1 MLKINNKYQCSGCAA
16 CADVCPAHC
25 IEYRH
30 DAAGFIYPSID
41 AAACIGCGAC
51 ERVCPIIPG
60 NAATREAGN
69 CFAAWANDQHTHRK
83 SSSGGL
89 GYVLA
94 KSVIGRGGVV
104 YGCSAADPTHI
115 RHIRVEDIES
125 LAELQG
131 SKYVQSDTRGV
142 YRQIKEDIKRGRE
155 VLFIGTPCQVSAV
168 RNIYRKYP
176 ENLYTADLICHG
188 VPSQKMLNEQFRSI
202 SRQIPESVSFRD
214 GNEYRLKLTYPD
226 RKAFS
231 GSVWSVPYFRVFYK
245 GFSFRPS
252 CYRCPYAGDKRAG
265 DITIGDFWGI
275 KEPENLPEQARDGIS
290 AVLVSTPKG
299 QRLLEAI
306 TPELEIHSRPVQE
319 AVSGNDQLRH
329 PVKETCKAKIFRT
342 LYPALPLRAAVAA
355 CIVDSKA
362 ATLARMIKRKFIG

>member
-16 CADVCPAHC
+16 CVDVCPAHC

-41 AAACIGCGAC
+41 AAACIDCGAC
-51 ERVCPIIPG
+51 ERVCPIMPD
-60 NAATREAGN
+60 NAPIREAGS
-69 CFAAWANDQHTHRK
+69 CFAAWAKDPHIHQK

-89 GYVLA
+89 GYILA

-104 YGCSAADPTHI
+104 YGCTAADPTHI
-115 RHIRVEDIES
+115 RHIRVEDIEG

-131 SKYVQSDTRGV
+131 SKYVQSDTRGI
-142 YRQIKEDIKRGRE
+142 YRQIKEDIKSGRE
-155 VLFIGTPCQVSAV
+155 VLFTGTPCQVSAV
-168 RNIYRKYP
+168 RNLYRKYP

-188 VPSQKMLNEQFRSI
+188 VPSQKMLNEQYRSI
-202 SRQIPESVSFRD
+202 SRQTPEAVSFRD
-214 GNEYRLKLTYPD
+214 GNDFQLRLKYTDKKTFLGKYWTVPYY
-226 RKAFS
+226 RAFFS
-231 GSVWSVPYFRVFYK
+231 GYSY
-245 GFSFRPS
+245 RPS

-275 KEPENLPEQARDGIS
+275 KEPGNLPEQAREGIS

-299 QRLLEAI
+299 QRLLDAVA
-306 TPELEIHSRPVQE
+306 PDLEIQPRPVQE

-329 PVKETCKAKIFRT
+329 PVKDTCKAGLFRT
-342 LYPALPLRAAVAA
+342 LYPALPLRAAIAV

-362 ATLARMIKRKFIG
+362 ATLAAMIRRKLRR